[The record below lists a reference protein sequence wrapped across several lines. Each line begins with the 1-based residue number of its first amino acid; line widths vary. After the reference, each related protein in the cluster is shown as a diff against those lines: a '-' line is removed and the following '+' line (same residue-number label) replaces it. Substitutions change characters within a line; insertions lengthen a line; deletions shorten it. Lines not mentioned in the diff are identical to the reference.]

1 MVNLVDPVVYS
12 PPGGDIH
19 REKRGCMYKAIAIEE
34 SLFDKITALARATN
48 RTNGG
53 MVKEMFSQYVLNIP
67 LVGKIEDGKIILR
80 DDYAPDGYRTDK
92 GA

>member
-34 SLFDKITALARATN
+34 SLFEKITALARATN
-48 RTNGG
+48 RTNGM
-53 MVKEMFSQYVLNIP
+53 MVKELFDHYVRTIP
-67 LVGKIEDGKIILR
+67 LVGKIEDGKVVFDECSKER
-80 DDYAPDGYRTDK
+80 E
-92 GA
+92 